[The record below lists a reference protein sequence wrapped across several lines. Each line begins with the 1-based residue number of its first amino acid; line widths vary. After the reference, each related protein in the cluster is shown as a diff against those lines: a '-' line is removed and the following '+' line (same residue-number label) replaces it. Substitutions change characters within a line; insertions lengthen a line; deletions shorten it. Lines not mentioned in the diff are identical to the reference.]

1 MFPATHQQHGKLPCR
16 SFVQAALDCH
26 ICCRRNRLEPT
37 PIGSWLQHASIDILQ
52 EIEADDRTK
61 ININKIIKYHHQ
73 QQHQSQQER
82 QSLAL
87 VAFGS
92 ASFPPESLSKTL
104 SNTITLLHHSA
115 QSFKQAWP
123 NQTRNTPLIASA
135 GTRLII
141 IIRHRHHAMILL
153 TGPNKTYVPLESTC
167 SNSRPSLCFA
177 WSPAQPPNKDASRA
191 GSTAAPNRVKHC
203 QKHVKT
209 KCKTKCAAEDLLL
222 EPVSWLCLKKKTP
235 NKRHTHTRTV
245 ASNTCTRSAISSVKN
260 CQRKLSSLP
269 VGPFFGATDGAP
281 S

>member
-104 SNTITLLHHSA
+104 SNAITLLHRSA

-141 IIRHRHHAMILL
+141 PILL
-153 TGPNKTYVPLESTC
+153 TGPNKTYVLLESTC

-209 KCKTKCAAEDLLL
+209 KCAAEDLLL
-222 EPVSWLCLKKKTP
+222 EPVSWLCLKKKAP
-235 NKRHTHTRTV
+235 NKRHTHTHTRTV
-245 ASNTCTRSAISSVKN
+245 ASNSCTRNAISIVKN

-269 VGPFFGATDGAP
+269 VGPLLGATDGAP